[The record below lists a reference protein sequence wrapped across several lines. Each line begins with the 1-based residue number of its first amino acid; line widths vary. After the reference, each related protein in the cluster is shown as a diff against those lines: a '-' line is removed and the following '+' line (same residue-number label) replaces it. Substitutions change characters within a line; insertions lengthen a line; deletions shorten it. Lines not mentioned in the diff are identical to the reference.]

1 MDKNAKTKDSVRIDV
16 SEVLRSK
23 NPSLAK
29 VIPSFIVNYLKR
41 IIHQDELNDFLE
53 RSANLKDIDLVE
65 ASLDFL
71 KINYNVIGKENLPGE
86 GRFIF
91 VSNHPLGGLDGV
103 IFMYELSRHYS
114 EIKFPVN
121 DILTNIKNLSGIFL
135 PVNKHGSQGKE
146 AIRVLEEAYRS
157 DSQILYFPAGFCSRK
172 KKGIITDL
180 QWQKSFI
187 TKAVKHQRDIV
198 PAFFSGRNSDFFY
211 NLARLRTFF
220 GIKANI
226 EMLYLPDEMFRQR
239 GKKITLVFGRPIS
252 WETFDNSK
260 TPLEWAGWVK
270 SMTYRLQSFVNE

>member
-260 TPLEWAGWVK
+260 TPLEWAGLVK
-270 SMTYRLQSFVNE
+270 SKTYRLQSFVNE

>member
-157 DSQILYFPAGFCSRK
+157 DSQILYFPAGLCSRK